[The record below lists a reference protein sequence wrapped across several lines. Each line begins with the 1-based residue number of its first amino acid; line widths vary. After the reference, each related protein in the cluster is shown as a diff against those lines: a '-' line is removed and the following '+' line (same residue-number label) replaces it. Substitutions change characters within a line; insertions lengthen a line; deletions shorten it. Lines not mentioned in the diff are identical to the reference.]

1 MHENVV
7 LMHTLIMYKISLCMN
22 QHKDRL
28 NVDTYAFVWI
38 TRHNDLISNPKFMHT
53 YESSLLAKQKPTK
66 VCRSCVAMLK
76 YSYCVETYLPHLHRR
91 QWESWE
97 QWGSRGNGRVGY
109 KVSKRA
115 SISNTRSDEFK

>member
-38 TRHNDLISNPKFMHT
+38 TRHKDLISNLTQVHAHVCI
-53 YESSLLAKQKPTK
+53 SL
-66 VCRSCVAMLK
+66 R
-76 YSYCVETYLPHLHRR
+76 
-91 QWESWE
+91 
-97 QWGSRGNGRVGY
+97 
-109 KVSKRA
+109 
-115 SISNTRSDEFK
+115 F